1 MDVLEDDFKD
11 EEEWMMLPSYYE
23 FQNSTKILSGK
34 NALENITYELKGLGA
49 SRPILLSDKV
59 LEKIGS
65 LQNVIDAMAS
75 TGMEPGA
82 VYTDIPSDSSVTV
95 VNKIGVVYK
104 EVGCD
109 SIIAVGGGSVIDTAK
124 GVEMLV
130 SQGVKDLME
139 LQGCESMTRGN
150 HVPFI
155 AVPTTSGTGSE
166 MTLVAVIKNIEKS
179 VKMEFISNYLLPDA
193 AVLDPRMTATLPPK
207 TTASTGFDALCH
219 AIEAYSCNQ
228 KNPLSDAY
236 ATAAIK
242 LVVENLEDA
251 VRDGKNTKARLA
263 MANASTMAGAAF
275 SNSMVGMVHAIGH
288 ALGGVCKVPHGDAMT
303 ILLPFCMLYNYKKL
317 GDIYGEL
324 LLYLEGPEVYA
335 QTPADKRGE
344 EAIKS
349 VRRLERRLHKM
360 SGLPMTLKEAKVDR
374 KDFDAVARTALND
387 GAMLVNPA
395 AVEFDDVIMVL
406 NQAYE

>member
-1 MDVLEDDFKD
+1 
-11 EEEWMMLPSYYE
+11 MLPLYYE

-65 LQNVIDAMAS
+65 LQKVTDAMVS

-82 VYTDIPSDSSVTV
+82 IFTDIPADSSVTV
-95 VNKIGVVYK
+95 VNHIGEKYK
-104 EVGCD
+104 ETGCD

-124 GVEMLV
+124 GVEMLI
-130 SQGVKDLME
+130 SQEVEDLLE
-139 LQGCESMTRGN
+139 LQGCESMTRGK
-150 HVPFI
+150 HIPFI

-193 AVLDPRMTATLPPK
+193 AVLDPRMTETLPPK
-207 TTASTGFDALCH
+207 TTASTGFDAMCH
-219 AIEAYSCNQ
+219 AIEAFSCGQ

-236 ATAAIK
+236 AAAAIK
-242 LVVENLEDA
+242 LIAENLETA
-251 VRDGKNTKARLA
+251 IKDGKNSKARLA

-275 SNSMVGMVHAIGH
+275 SNSMVGVVHAIGH

-303 ILLPFCMLYNYKKL
+303 ILLPFCMLYNYKRA

-335 QTPADKRGE
+335 RTPAEKRGE
-344 EAIKS
+344 ETIKS
-349 VRRLERRLHKM
+349 VRRMERRLHKLC
-360 SGLPMTLKEAKVDR
+360 GLPMTLKEVKVEK
-374 KDFDAVARTALND
+374 KDFDAVAKTALND
-387 GAMLVNPA
+387 GAMLSNPA
-395 AVEFDDVIMVL
+395 AVEYDDVIMIL

>member
-1 MDVLEDDFKD
+1 
-11 EEEWMMLPSYYE
+11 MLPSYYE

-34 NALENITYELKGLGA
+34 NALENITYELKNLSA
-49 SRPILLSDKV
+49 KRPILLSDKV

-65 LQNVIDAMAS
+65 LQKVVDAIGS
-75 TGMEPGA
+75 TGMQPG
-82 VYTDIPSDSSVTV
+82 VIYTDIPADSSVAV
-95 VNKIGVVYK
+95 VNKIGEKYK
-104 EVGCD
+104 ESGCD

-124 GVEMLV
+124 GVEMLI
-130 SQGVKDLME
+130 SQNVKDLLE
-139 LQGCESMTRGN
+139 LQGCESMGRGE

-193 AVLDPRMTATLPPK
+193 AVLDPRMTETLPPK
-207 TTASTGFDALCH
+207 TTASTGVDALCH
-219 AIEAYSCNQ
+219 AIEAFSCNQ

-236 ATAAIK
+236 AAAAIK
-242 LVVENLEDA
+242 MVAENLEEA
-251 VRDGKNTKARLA
+251 VKDGKNQNARLA

-303 ILLPFCMLYNYKKL
+303 ILLPFCMLYNYKRM
-317 GDIYGEL
+317 GNIYAEL
-324 LLYLEGPEVYA
+324 LLYLEGPDIYA
-335 QTPADKRGE
+335 GIPEKKRSE

-360 SGLPMTLKEAKVDR
+360 CGLPMTLKEVKVDK
-374 KDFDAVARTALND
+374 KDFDAVAKTALND

-395 AVEFDDVIMVL
+395 AVDYDDVIMIL

>member
-1 MDVLEDDFKD
+1 
-11 EEEWMMLPSYYE
+11 MLPSYYE

-75 TGMEPGA
+75 TGMEPA
-82 VYTDIPSDSSVTV
+82 EVYTDIPSDSSVAV
-95 VNKIGVVYK
+95 VNKIGEKYK
-104 EVGCD
+104 EAGCD

-124 GVEMLV
+124 GVEMLI
-130 SQGVKDLME
+130 SQDVRDLLE

-288 ALGGVCKVPHGDAMT
+288 ALGGVCRVPHGDAMT

-335 QTPADKRGE
+335 QTPANKRGE

-349 VRRLERRLHKM
+349 VRRMERRLHKL
-360 SGLPMTLKEAKVDR
+360 SGLPMTLKDAKVDK

-395 AVEFDDVIMVL
+395 AVEYDDVIMIL

>member
-1 MDVLEDDFKD
+1 
-11 EEEWMMLPSYYE
+11 MLPSYYE

-49 SRPILLSDKV
+49 SRPIVLSDKV

-82 VYTDIPSDSSVTV
+82 IYTDIPSDSSVAV

-124 GVEMLV
+124 GVEMLI
-130 SQGVKDLME
+130 SQDVRDLME

-335 QTPADKRGE
+335 QTPAQKRGE

-374 KDFDAVARTALND
+374 KDFEAVARTALND

>member
-1 MDVLEDDFKD
+1 
-11 EEEWMMLPSYYE
+11 MLPSYYE

-75 TGMEPGA
+75 TGMEPA
-82 VYTDIPSDSSVTV
+82 EVYTDIPSDSSVTV
-95 VNKIGVVYK
+95 VNKIGEKYK
-104 EVGCD
+104 EAGCD

-124 GVEMLV
+124 GVEMLI
-130 SQGVKDLME
+130 SQDVIDLLE

-288 ALGGVCKVPHGDAMT
+288 ALGGVCRVPHGDAMT

-335 QTPADKRGE
+335 QTPANKRGE

-349 VRRLERRLHKM
+349 VRRMERRLHKL
-360 SGLPMTLKEAKVDR
+360 SGLPMTLKDAKVDK

-395 AVEFDDVIMVL
+395 AVEYDDVIMIL

>member
-1 MDVLEDDFKD
+1 
-11 EEEWMMLPSYYE
+11 MLPSYYE
-23 FQNSTKILSGK
+23 FQNSTKILSGE

-82 VYTDIPSDSSVTV
+82 IYTDIPSDSSVAV
-95 VNKIGVVYK
+95 VNKIGVVYQ

-124 GVEMLV
+124 GVEMLI
-130 SQGVKDLME
+130 SQNVRDLME

-242 LVVENLEDA
+242 LVVENLEEA

-335 QTPADKRGE
+335 QTPANKRGE

-360 SGLPMTLKEAKVDR
+360 AGLPMTLKEAKVDR

-395 AVEFDDVIMVL
+395 AVEFDDVIMVW
-406 NQAYE
+406 YKKS

>member
-1 MDVLEDDFKD
+1 
-11 EEEWMMLPSYYE
+11 MLPSYYE

-34 NALENITYELKGLGA
+34 DALENITYELKGLGA

-75 TGMEPGA
+75 TGMEPA
-82 VYTDIPSDSSVTV
+82 EVYTDIPSDSSVAV
-95 VNKIGVVYK
+95 VNKIGEKYK
-104 EVGCD
+104 EAGCD

-124 GVEMLV
+124 GVEMLI
-130 SQGVKDLME
+130 SQDVRDLLE

-288 ALGGVCKVPHGDAMT
+288 ALGGVCRVPHGDAMT

-335 QTPADKRGE
+335 QTPANKRGE

-349 VRRLERRLHKM
+349 VRRMERRLHKL
-360 SGLPMTLKEAKVDR
+360 SGLPMTLKDAKVDK

-395 AVEFDDVIMVL
+395 AVEYDDVIMIL

>member
-1 MDVLEDDFKD
+1 
-11 EEEWMMLPSYYE
+11 MLPTYYE

-34 NALENITYELKGLGA
+34 NALENISYELSGLGA
-49 SRPILLSDKV
+49 SRPIVLSDNV
-59 LEKIGS
+59 LKKIGS
-65 LQNVIDAMAS
+65 LQKVLDAMES
-75 TGMEPGA
+75 TGMEPA
-82 VYTDIPSDSSVTV
+82 AIFTDIPSDSSVSV
-95 VNKIGVVYK
+95 VNKIGRIYQ
-104 EVGCD
+104 EAGCD
-109 SIIAVGGGSVIDTAK
+109 SIVAVGGGSVIDTAK
-124 GVEMLV
+124 GVEMLI
-130 SQGVKDLME
+130 SQNVKDLLE
-139 LQGCESMTRGN
+139 LQGCESMTRGG
-150 HVPFI
+150 HIPFI

-193 AVLDPRMTATLPPK
+193 AVLDPRMTETLPPK

-242 LVVENLEDA
+242 LVVENIET
-251 VRDGKNTKARLA
+251 VITDGKNRKARLA

-303 ILLPFCMLYNYKKL
+303 ILLPYCMLYNYKHV

-324 LLYLEGPEVYA
+324 LLYLEGPDVYA
-335 QTPADKRGE
+335 RTPAQKRC
-344 EAIKS
+344 EATIKS
-349 VRRLERRLHKM
+349 VRRLERRLNQLC
-360 SGLPMTLKEAKVDR
+360 GLPMTLKAVHVDK
-374 KDFDAVARTALND
+374 KDFDAVAKTALND
-387 GAMLVNPA
+387 GAMLANPA
-395 AVEFDDVIMVL
+395 AVEYEDVIRIL

>member
-1 MDVLEDDFKD
+1 
-11 EEEWMMLPSYYE
+11 MLPSYYE

-34 NALENITYELKGLGA
+34 SALENITYELKGLGV
-49 SRPILLSDKV
+49 SKPILLSDKV

-65 LQNVIDAMAS
+65 LQIVIDAMVS
-75 TGMEPGA
+75 TGMEPGMIF
-82 VYTDIPSDSSVTV
+82 TDIPADSSVAV
-95 VNKIGVVYK
+95 VNQIGEKYK
-104 EVGCD
+104 EGGCD
-109 SIIAVGGGSVIDTAK
+109 SIVAVGGGSVIDTAK
-124 GVEMLV
+124 GVEMLI
-130 SQGVKDLME
+130 SQNVKDLLD
-139 LQGCESMTRGN
+139 LQGSESMTRGN

-193 AVLDPRMTATLPPK
+193 AVLDPRMTETLPPK
-207 TTASTGFDALCH
+207 TTASTGYDALCH
-219 AIEAYSCNQ
+219 AVEAFSCNQ

-236 ATAAIK
+236 AVAAIK
-242 LVVENLEDA
+242 LIAENLEDA
-251 VRDGKNTKARLA
+251 VKDGKNKKARLA
-263 MANASTMAGAAF
+263 MSNASTMAGAAF

-303 ILLPFCMLYNYKKL
+303 ILLPYCMLYNYKKV

-335 QTPADKRGE
+335 DTPAEKRCE

-349 VRRLERRLHKM
+349 VRRLERRLHKLT
-360 SGLPMTLKEAKVDR
+360 GLPMTLKEAHVDR
-374 KDFDAVARTALND
+374 KDFDKVARTALND
-387 GAMLVNPA
+387 GAMLSNPA
-395 AVEFDDVIMVL
+395 AVDYDDVIKIL

>member
-1 MDVLEDDFKD
+1 
-11 EEEWMMLPSYYE
+11 MLPSYYE
-23 FQNSTKILSGK
+23 FQNSTKILSGE

-82 VYTDIPSDSSVTV
+82 IYTDIPSDSSVAV
-95 VNKIGVVYK
+95 VNKIGVVYQ

-124 GVEMLV
+124 GVEMLI
-130 SQGVKDLME
+130 SQNVRDLME

-242 LVVENLEDA
+242 LVVENLEEA

-335 QTPADKRGE
+335 QTPANKRGE

-360 SGLPMTLKEAKVDR
+360 AGLPMTLKEAKVDR

>member
-1 MDVLEDDFKD
+1 
-11 EEEWMMLPSYYE
+11 MLPSYYE

-49 SRPILLSDKV
+49 SRPIILSDKV

-65 LQNVIDAMAS
+65 LQNVIDAMAE
-75 TGMEPGA
+75 TGMEPA
-82 VYTDIPSDSSVTV
+82 AIFTDIPSDSSVTV
-95 VNKIGVVYK
+95 VNKIGVVYH
-104 EVGCD
+104 EIGCD
-109 SIIAVGGGSVIDTAK
+109 SIVAVGGGSVIDTAK
-124 GVEMLV
+124 GVEMLI
-130 SQGVKDLME
+130 SQDVRDLLE

-242 LVVENLEDA
+242 LVVENLEIA
-251 VRDGKNTKARLA
+251 VMDGKNTKARLA

-349 VRRLERRLHKM
+349 VRRLQRRLHKM
-360 SGLPMTLKEAKVDR
+360 CGLPMTLKQAKVD
-374 KDFDAVARTALND
+374 KNDFDAVARTALND

-395 AVEFDDVIMVL
+395 AVEYDDVIMVL

>member
-1 MDVLEDDFKD
+1 
-11 EEEWMMLPSYYE
+11 MLPSYYE

-34 NALENITYELKGLGA
+34 NALENISYELKGLGA
-49 SRPILLSDKV
+49 SKPILLSDKV

-65 LQNVIDAMAS
+65 LQTVIDAIIS
-75 TGMEPGA
+75 TGMEPKA
-82 VYTDIPSDSSVTV
+82 IFTDIPSDSSVTV
-95 VNKIGVVYK
+95 VNKIGK
-104 EVGCD
+104 EYMESGCD

-124 GVEMLV
+124 GVEMLI
-130 SQGVKDLME
+130 SQNVKDLME
-139 LQGCESMTRGN
+139 LQGCESMTRGQ

-179 VKMEFISNYLLPDA
+179 VKMEFISNYLLPDV
-193 AVLDPRMTATLPPK
+193 AVLDTRMTETLPPK

-219 AIEAYSCNQ
+219 AIEAYSCMQ

-242 LVVENLEDA
+242 LIVENIEKA
-251 VRDGKNTKARLA
+251 VIDGKNKKARLA

-303 ILLPFCMLYNYKKL
+303 ILLPFCMLYNYKRL
-317 GDIYGEL
+317 GDIYGDL
-324 LLYLEGPEVYA
+324 LLYLEGSNVYA
-335 QTPADKRGE
+335 NTPEEKRGE

-349 VRRLERRLHKM
+349 VRNLERRLHKIA
-360 SGLPMTLKEAKVDR
+360 GLPMTLKEAKVEK
-374 KDFDAVARTALND
+374 KDFDAVAKAALND

-395 AVEFDDVIMVL
+395 AVDYEDVIMIL
-406 NQAYE
+406 NQAYD

>member
-1 MDVLEDDFKD
+1 
-11 EEEWMMLPSYYE
+11 MLPSYYE

-34 NALENITYELKGLGA
+34 NALENIKYELKGLGA
-49 SRPILLSDKV
+49 LKPILLSDKV
-59 LEKIGS
+59 LDKIGT
-65 LQNVIDAMAS
+65 LQIVIDAIVS

-82 VYTDIPSDSSVTV
+82 VFTDIPSDSSVTV
-95 VNKIGVVYK
+95 VNKIGKIYK
-104 EVGCD
+104 ETDCD
-109 SIIAVGGGSVIDTAK
+109 SIIAIGGGSVIDTAK
-124 GVEMLV
+124 GVEMLI

-139 LQGCESMTRGN
+139 LQGCESMKRGK

-155 AVPTTSGTGSE
+155 VVPTTSGTGSE

-193 AVLDPRMTATLPPK
+193 AVLDTRMTKTLPPK

-236 ATAAIK
+236 AAAAIK
-242 LVVENLEDA
+242 MIVENLENA
-251 VRDGKNTKARLA
+251 VKDGNNEKARLA

-303 ILLPFCMLYNYKKL
+303 ILLPFCMLYNYKRA

-324 LLYLEGPEVYA
+324 LLYLEG
-335 QTPADKRGE
+335 ADAYSRTSAEKRGE

-349 VRRLERRLHKM
+349 VRRMERRLHKLT
-360 SGLPMTLKEAKVDR
+360 GLPMTLKEAKVNK
-374 KDFDAVARTALND
+374 KDFDTVARTALND

-395 AVEFDDVIMVL
+395 AVDYDDIIMIL

>member
-1 MDVLEDDFKD
+1 
-11 EEEWMMLPSYYE
+11 MLPSYYE

-75 TGMEPGA
+75 TGMEPA
-82 VYTDIPSDSSVTV
+82 EVYTDIPSDSSVAI
-95 VNKIGVVYK
+95 VNKIGEKYK
-104 EVGCD
+104 EAGCD

-124 GVEMLV
+124 GVEMLI
-130 SQGVKDLME
+130 SQDVRDLLE

-288 ALGGVCKVPHGDAMT
+288 ALGGVCRVPHGDAMT

-335 QTPADKRGE
+335 QTPANKRGE

-349 VRRLERRLHKM
+349 VRRMERRLHKL
-360 SGLPMTLKEAKVDR
+360 SGLPMTLKDAKVDK

-395 AVEFDDVIMVL
+395 AVEYDDVIMIL

>member
-1 MDVLEDDFKD
+1 
-11 EEEWMMLPSYYE
+11 MLPLYYE

-34 NALENITYELKGLGA
+34 NALENITYELKGLA
-49 SRPILLSDKV
+49 VSRPILLSDKV

-65 LQNVIDAMAS
+65 LQKVIDAIVS
-75 TGMEPGA
+75 TGMQPGA
-82 VYTDIPSDSSVTV
+82 IFTDIPADSSVTV
-95 VNKIGVVYK
+95 VNNIGEKYK
-104 EVGCD
+104 EAECD

-124 GVEMLV
+124 GVEMLI
-130 SQGVKDLME
+130 SQEVDDLLE
-139 LQGCESMTRGN
+139 LQGCESMTRGK
-150 HVPFI
+150 HIPFI

-179 VKMEFISNYLLPDA
+179 VKMEFISNYLLPDV
-193 AVLDPRMTATLPPK
+193 AVLDPRMTETLPPK

-219 AIEAYSCNQ
+219 AIEAFSCSQ

-236 ATAAIK
+236 AAAAIK
-242 LVVENLEDA
+242 LIAENLENA
-251 VRDGKNTKARLA
+251 IKDGKNSKARLA

-275 SNSMVGMVHAIGH
+275 SNSMVGVVHAIGH

-303 ILLPFCMLYNYKKL
+303 ILLPYCMLYNYKHL

-335 QTPADKRGE
+335 STPAEKRGE
-344 EAIKS
+344 ETIKS
-349 VRRLERRLHKM
+349 VRRMERRLHKLC
-360 SGLPMTLKEAKVDR
+360 GLPMTLKEVKVEK
-374 KDFDAVARTALND
+374 KDFDAVAKTALND
-387 GAMLVNPA
+387 GAMLANPA
-395 AVEFDDVIMVL
+395 AVEYDDVIMIL

>member
-1 MDVLEDDFKD
+1 
-11 EEEWMMLPSYYE
+11 MLPSYYE

-82 VYTDIPSDSSVTV
+82 IYTDIPSDSSVAV
-95 VNKIGVVYK
+95 VNKIGVVYQ

-124 GVEMLV
+124 GVEMLI
-130 SQGVKDLME
+130 SQNVRDLME

-242 LVVENLEDA
+242 LVVENLEEA

-335 QTPADKRGE
+335 QTPANKRGE

-360 SGLPMTLKEAKVDR
+360 AGLPMTLKEAKVDR

>member
-1 MDVLEDDFKD
+1 
-11 EEEWMMLPSYYE
+11 MLPSYYE

-75 TGMEPGA
+75 TGMEPA
-82 VYTDIPSDSSVTV
+82 EVYTDIPSDSSVAV
-95 VNKIGVVYK
+95 VNKIGEKYK
-104 EVGCD
+104 EAGCD

-124 GVEMLV
+124 GVEMLI
-130 SQGVKDLME
+130 SQDVRDLLE

-288 ALGGVCKVPHGDAMT
+288 ALGGVCRVPHGDAMT
-303 ILLPFCMLYNYKKL
+303 ILLPFFILYNYKKL
-317 GDIYGEL
+317 GDTYGEL
-324 LLYLEGPEVYA
+324 LLSLEVP
-335 QTPADKRGE
+335 
-344 EAIKS
+344 
-349 VRRLERRLHKM
+349 
-360 SGLPMTLKEAKVDR
+360 
-374 KDFDAVARTALND
+374 
-387 GAMLVNPA
+387 
-395 AVEFDDVIMVL
+395 
-406 NQAYE
+406 